1 MAPASLELDSSEITA
16 VLDRLIREDI
26 IAQLLERRGRM
37 AELATEAG
45 DVKLDWVDQVAWALD
60 HPDAIAGVEK
70 LAQSIR
76 SRFTQIIWSGMGGS
90 IQAVH
95 TLKGMGLFAAEAPS
109 VHPLDTTDPA
119 ALNRLLRELAP
130 DGDLGSALRR
140 TLMIGVSMGMT
151 SEEPIT
157 HLRWFEELLRAHGVE
172 DPAAQVMVMTLP
184 GSFLDHFAQERE
196 APRLDIQLDGRSHI
210 AGRMSAPSTRV
221 FLLPAA
227 LGLPGRL
234 QEVLSRCQTETAMRP
249 GMPENERRRLV
260 ETDPFVSLAAWLSVQ
275 VDHGRDMLVLDLPRR
290 WAALAPWVEQ
300 VVEESLGKEDR
311 GLLVFY
317 DQDVGSASSWPDRF
331 CILQVDEGSGSN
343 LAGRPRA
350 VLHLD
355 STDDSVSRIAAC
367 ARCFAGWNLT
377 VALVAYLQDITF
389 AGQPAVEHY
398 KAYARGLR
406 DAAGEL
412 PYPTEDVASTATGRL
427 KLFSGAAPVPAMDG
441 RPRDAASIL
450 AAVATSLED
459 SGRLGYF
466 DLTVNGDSAGP
477 LWEAAQRAG
486 RRFGNRVLGRPT
498 KVRAGPRDYHSTEQ
512 SETAGPPDLLSLRV
526 LVQDPEDVMAGLYDA
541 RFLHAQALG
550 TIFAMRDAGRPVLL
564 AMVRREEAGAAL
576 VELLDEATA
585 YLTNP
590 STRS

>member
-1 MAPASLELDSSEITA
+1 VAPASLELDSSEITA